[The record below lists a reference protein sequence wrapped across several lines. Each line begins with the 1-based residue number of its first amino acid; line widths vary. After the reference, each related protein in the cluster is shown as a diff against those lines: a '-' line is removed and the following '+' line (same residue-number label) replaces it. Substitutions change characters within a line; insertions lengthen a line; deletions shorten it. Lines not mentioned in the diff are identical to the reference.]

1 MQNKQL
7 SWDLGPEWSF
17 CRQSWDALSAGN
29 GIGPW
34 PDPCDIFVFFR
45 IQQHRNLQTCTCFQV
60 NRNVFVVVVA
70 EFSLRRSHLRLC
82 FTSRSGCLQDST
94 ASADLS
100 VVFVHYHYGGKEAKR
115 QRACKCVMA
124 GIPYH
129 LFTVSA
135 GKRID

>member
-1 MQNKQL
+1 MQAM
-7 SWDLGPEWSF
+7 
-17 CRQSWDALSAGN
+17 ALAHGQTHAISLCFSAFN
-29 GIGPW
+29 NTETYRL
-34 PDPCDIFVFFR
+34 VYV
-45 IQQHRNLQTCTCFQV
+45 FQV
-60 NRNVFVVVVA
+60 NRNVFVVVVVA

-82 FTSRSGCLQDST
+82 FTSRSGCLQDIT